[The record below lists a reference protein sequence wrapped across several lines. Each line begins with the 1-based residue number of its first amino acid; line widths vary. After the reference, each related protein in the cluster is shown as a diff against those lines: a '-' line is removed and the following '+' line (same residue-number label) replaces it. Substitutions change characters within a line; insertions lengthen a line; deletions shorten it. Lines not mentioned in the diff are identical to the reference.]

1 LTQQLLAFGRKQV
14 LRPSVVDVDEALERL
29 LPMLKRLVG
38 EDTLVSLSQ
47 GRGLLRVKVDP
58 THLEQVLMNLVI
70 NAHDAMKNGGRLSI
84 DCSFV
89 HVADASSYS
98 RFKLP
103 IGQYV
108 AIAVSDT
115 GSGMDS
121 ETQAHVFEPFFTTKP
136 AGQGTGLGLA
146 TVFGIMKQSGGSVH
160 VESARGRGSVFT
172 VFFPSSCEAPSE
184 VSEESEQRQRELAAR
199 SGAGVVLV
207 AEDDAAVRQVVSMV
221 LRRAGYVVL
230 DAAGPI
236 EALTLAGEY
245 REPIDLLLTDAVM
258 PLSTGKEL
266 ADQVKQLRP
275 GVRVIYMSGYTDRDI
290 VHQGVLDAEV
300 NFLPKPITPAPL
312 LDLVARVIG
321 TTRGRE
327 DDAAAAVRCDMRPT

>member
-1 LTQQLLAFGRKQV
+1 
-14 LRPSVVDVDEALERL
+14 
-29 LPMLKRLVG
+29 
-38 EDTLVSLSQ
+38 
-47 GRGLLRVKVDP
+47 
-58 THLEQVLMNLVI
+58 
-70 NAHDAMKNGGRLSI
+70 
-84 DCSFV
+84 
-89 HVADASSYS
+89 
-98 RFKLP
+98 
-103 IGQYV
+103 
-108 AIAVSDT
+108 
-115 GSGMDS
+115 
-121 ETQAHVFEPFFTTKP
+121 
-136 AGQGTGLGLA
+136 
-146 TVFGIMKQSGGSVH
+146 
-160 VESARGRGSVFT
+160 
-172 VFFPSSCEAPSE
+172 
-184 VSEESEQRQRELAAR
+184 
-199 SGAGVVLV
+199 VLV